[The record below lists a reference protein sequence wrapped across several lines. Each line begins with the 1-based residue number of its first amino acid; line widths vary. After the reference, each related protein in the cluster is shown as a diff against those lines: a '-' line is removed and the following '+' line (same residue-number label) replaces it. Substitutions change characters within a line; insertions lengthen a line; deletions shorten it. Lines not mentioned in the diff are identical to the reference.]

1 MYKVTNWNG
10 GEGNRKVR
18 ETWPKV
24 KIISIWSSQKI
35 WVTVGCKLLLS
46 WLQVLPEVI
55 LFIWVIWVMVI
66 VVVDVGII
74 LGIIII
80 VIVGVLI
87 ANKGRGNPNSR
98 ACTQTNPST
107 ALKQDKTTCLLIW
120 VRIKHCSFNIPS
132 FHLYIEYLYS
142 TLRNTFI
149 YS

>member
-1 MYKVTNWNG
+1 
-10 GEGNRKVR
+10 
-18 ETWPKV
+18 
-24 KIISIWSSQKI
+24 
-35 WVTVGCKLLLS
+35 
-46 WLQVLPEVI
+46 
-55 LFIWVIWVMVI
+55 MVI

-80 VIVGVLI
+80 VIVRVLI

-120 VRIKHCSFNIPS
+120 VRIKRCSLNIPS

-142 TLRNTFI
+142 TLRNTFT